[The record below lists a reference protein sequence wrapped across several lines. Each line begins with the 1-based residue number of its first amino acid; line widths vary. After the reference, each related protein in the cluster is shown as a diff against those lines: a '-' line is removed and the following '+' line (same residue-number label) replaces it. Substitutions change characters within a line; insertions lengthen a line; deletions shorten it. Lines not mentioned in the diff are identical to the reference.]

1 MAKMR
6 DRSVKLNLYDE
17 EKRLLWTIVNN
28 AQYRAVD
35 FLMKY
40 ESGIFKREE
49 LKEWYDETLK
59 EYKALQYIK
68 EKLYM
73 EK

>member
-1 MAKMR
+1 MLRETKMR
-6 DRSVKLNLYDE
+6 NRSILINLDDE
-17 EKRLLWTIVNN
+17 EKKFLWAVINN

-68 EKLYM
+68 EKL
-73 EK
+73 